1 MSSLPPPYACIYRIR
16 GLLRLSGVFRTA
28 KEATYIWGASPIGV
42 CSRQRF
48 LVILRSIQ
56 SIFILKHLW
65 TLGCGRGAIH
75 FHTFWC
81 KNLEKMLLPSPSW
94 ICIPK
99 SRVPRGCIMVTTPPP
114 PYISAPVRDRNEI
127 LKATRMFSGS
137 SHPMELTEMLYDQTR
152 SGDSKM
158 AASKPEVPIS

>member
-1 MSSLPPPYACIYRIR
+1 
-16 GLLRLSGVFRTA
+16 
-28 KEATYIWGASPIGV
+28 
-42 CSRQRF
+42 
-48 LVILRSIQ
+48 
-56 SIFILKHLW
+56 
-65 TLGCGRGAIH
+65 
-75 FHTFWC
+75 
-81 KNLEKMLLPSPSW
+81 
-94 ICIPK
+94 
-99 SRVPRGCIMVTTPPP
+99 MVTTPPP